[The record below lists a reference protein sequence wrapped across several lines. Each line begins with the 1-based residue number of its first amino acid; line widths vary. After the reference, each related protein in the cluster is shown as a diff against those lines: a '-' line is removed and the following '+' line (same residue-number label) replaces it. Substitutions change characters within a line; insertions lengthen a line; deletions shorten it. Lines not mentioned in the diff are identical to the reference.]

1 MDTFASL
8 HPVPAA
14 WLRDSAL
21 APHISAYWHRLVQRG
36 YADHTARMY
45 LYSVAHFARWMQLR
59 RIATSNL
66 TEGAVRQFI
75 AEHLPHCSCPM
86 PARRCVHVVRA
97 ALRHLLVTLDEG
109 GVLLKAESLTA
120 VDDELRRFDEYMDRA
135 RGLARGTRVQR
146 LKVVRA
152 FLQQTRGPRPRVLT
166 CPTADELRG
175 FIDRQLQRWCP
186 ASAKILAGTLRSYL
200 RYRATLGDP
209 VGHLLPVI
217 ASPANWRLAALPQ
230 TPSRQEVRQL
240 LDAFPRGLPSRHRA
254 YAMVRCLVDLGL
266 RASEVVGLD
275 LDDIDWTAGT
285 LRIVKNKSRRVD
297 VLPLP
302 QTTGHAIATYLRAER
317 PPTASRRVFVRHV
330 APVDEPIGPEV
341 VRKTVRDS
349 YRRSGLPYTRVH
361 ILRHALA
368 SRLLAT
374 GGTLKEVADVLR
386 HRALDTSLIYTKVD
400 MARLSAVAMPWPG
413 GAP

>member
-1 MDTFASL
+1 MDTFAFL

-21 APHISAYWHRLVQRG
+21 APHIPAYWQRLVLRG
-36 YADHTARMY
+36 YADHTARIY
-45 LYSVAHFARWMQLR
+45 LYGVAHFARWMRLR
-59 RIATSNL
+59 QITASSL
-66 TEGAVRQFI
+66 TEGTVHQFVS
-75 AEHLPHCSCPM
+75 EHLPHCTCPT
-86 PARRCVHVVRA
+86 PVRRCVHEVRA
-97 ALRHLLVTLDEG
+97 ALRHLLVALDEA
-109 GVLLKAESLTA
+109 GVLRKSKRLTA
-120 VDDELRRFDEYMDRA
+120 VDVELRRFDEYMDQA
-135 RGLARGTRVQR
+135 RGLARGTRLQR

-152 FLQQTRGPRPRVLT
+152 FLQQTRGARARVLT
-166 CPTADELRG
+166 CPRPGELRR
-175 FIDRQLQRWCP
+175 FIELQLQRWCP
-186 ASAKILAGTLRSYL
+186 ASAKVLAGTLRSYL

-217 ASPANWRLAALPQ
+217 ASPANWRLATLPQ
-230 TPSRQEVRQL
+230 TLSPQEVRQL
-240 LDAFPRGLPSRHRA
+240 LSAFPQGLPSGHRA
-254 YAMVRCLVDLGL
+254 FAMVRCLVDLGL
-266 RASEVVGLD
+266 RASEVTGLD
-275 LDDIDWTAGT
+275 LDDIDWAAGT
-285 LRIVKNKSRRVD
+285 LRLAKNKSRRVD

-302 QTTGHAIATYLRAER
+302 QTTGRAIATYLRVER

-330 APVDEPIGPEV
+330 APIDEPIGPEV
-341 VRKTVRDS
+341 VRKAVRDA

-361 ILRHALA
+361 ILRHSLA

-413 GAP
+413 GAT

>member
-1 MDTFASL
+1 
-8 HPVPAA
+8 
-14 WLRDSAL
+14 
-21 APHISAYWHRLVQRG
+21 
-36 YADHTARMY
+36 MY
-45 LYSVAHFARWMQLR
+45 LYGVAHFARWMRLR
-59 RIATSNL
+59 RIAASNL
-66 TEGAVRQFI
+66 TEGVFHQFI
-75 AEHLPHCSCPM
+75 AEHLPHCTCPT
-86 PARRCVHVVRA
+86 PVRRCAPEVRA
-97 ALRHLLVTLDEG
+97 ALRHLLVTLDED
-109 GVLLKAESLTA
+109 GVLHRAESRTA
-120 VDDELRRFDEYMDRA
+120 VDDELRRFDVYMSQA

-146 LKVVRA
+146 LNVVRT
-152 FLQQTRGPRPRVLT
+152 FLQQSRAASPSVLT
-166 CPTADELRG
+166 CPTPDDLRRFIELK
-175 FIDRQLQRWCP
+175 LQRLCP
-186 ASAKILAGTLRSYL
+186 GSASVLAGALRSYL

-209 VGHLLPVI
+209 VRHLLPVI
-217 ASPANWRLAALPQ
+217 ASPANWRLAVLPQ
-230 TPSRQEVRQL
+230 TPSPQEVRQL

-266 RASEVVGLD
+266 RASEVVALD
-275 LDDIDWTAGT
+275 LDDIDWAAGT

-317 PPTASRRVFVRHV
+317 PPTESRRVFVRHV

-341 VRKTVRDS
+341 VRKVVREA

-374 GGTLKEVADVLR
+374 GGTLKEIADVLR

-400 MARLSAVAMPWPG
+400 MVRLSAVAMPWPG
-413 GAP
+413 GAA

>member
-1 MDTFASL
+1 MDMFASL

-14 WLRDSAL
+14 WLRDSSL
-21 APHISAYWHRLVQRG
+21 APHIPDYWHRLARRG

-45 LYSVAHFARWMQLR
+45 LYGVAHFAHWMRLR
-59 RIATSNL
+59 RIAAPNL
-66 TEGAVRQFI
+66 TEDAAHQFI
-75 AEHLPHCSCPM
+75 TEHLPRCTCASPV
-86 PARRCVHVVRA
+86 RRCVHDVQA
-97 ALRHLLVTLDEG
+97 ALRHLLLTLDEV
-109 GVLLKAESLTA
+109 GVLRKPESLTA

-135 RGLARGTRVQR
+135 RGLARGTRIQR
-146 LKVVRA
+146 LKVVRT
-152 FLQQTRGPRPRVLT
+152 FLQLTRGARQRRLT
-166 CPTADELRG
+166 CPTADELRQ
-175 FIDRQLQRWCP
+175 FIDLQLQRWCP
-186 ASAKILAGTLRSYL
+186 ASAKVLAGTLRSYL

-217 ASPANWRLAALPQ
+217 ASPANWRLATLPQ
-230 TPSRQEVRQL
+230 TLSPQEVRQL
-240 LDAFPRGLPSRHRA
+240 LGAFPQGLPSRYRA

-275 LDDIDWTAGT
+275 LDDIDWSAGT
-285 LRIVKNKSRRVD
+285 LRIAKNKSRRVD

-302 QTTGHAIATYLRAER
+302 QTTGRAIATYLRAER
-317 PPTASRRVFVRHV
+317 PPTVSRRIFVRHV
-330 APVDEPIGPEV
+330 APVDDPIGPEV
-341 VRKTVRDS
+341 VRKVVREA

-386 HRALDTSLIYTKVD
+386 HRSLDTSLIYTKVD
-400 MARLSAVAMPWPG
+400 MVRLSAVAMPWPG
-413 GAP
+413 GAR

>member
-1 MDTFASL
+1 MI
-8 HPVPAA
+8 V
-14 WLRDSAL
+14 
-21 APHISAYWHRLVQRG
+21 APQ
-36 YADHTARMY
+36 
-45 LYSVAHFARWMQLR
+45 
-59 RIATSNL
+59 
-66 TEGAVRQFI
+66 
-75 AEHLPHCSCPM
+75 
-86 PARRCVHVVRA
+86 
-97 ALRHLLVTLDEG
+97 LRHLLATLDEA
-109 GVLLKAESLTA
+109 GVLRKAKSLTA
-120 VDDELRRFDEYMDRA
+120 VDVELRRFDEYMNQA

-152 FLQQTRGPRPRVLT
+152 FLQQTRCARPRVLT
-166 CPTADELRG
+166 CPTPGELRR
-175 FIDRQLQRWCP
+175 FIELQLQRWCP
-186 ASAKILAGTLRSYL
+186 ASAKVLAGTLRSYL

-209 VGHLLPVI
+209 VGHLLPII

-230 TPSRQEVRQL
+230 TLSPQEVGQFL
-240 LDAFPRGLPSRHRA
+240 SAFPQGLPSRHRA

-266 RASEVVGLD
+266 RDHFARLD

-285 LRIVKNKSRRVD
+285 LRIAKNKSRRVD

-302 QTTGHAIATYLRAER
+302 QTTGRAIANYLRVER
-317 PPTASRRVFVRHV
+317 PPTESRRVFVRHV
-330 APVDEPIGPEV
+330 APVNEPIGPDV
-341 VRKTVRDS
+341 VRKAVRDA

-400 MARLSAVAMPWPG
+400 MVRLSAVAMPWPG
-413 GAP
+413 DAT